1 MNLKDIREEYGLN
14 QSEVASILGVT
25 RSTYSVWEIESNF
38 IPLPRLITFCNYFNC
53 SLDYALGLSS
63 IRNYPNMKKDV
74 DFTIHRLRL
83 KNIRKEYHYT
93 QDYLASRMHTNNGV
107 ISRYEHGKTLIL
119 TSFLIEYAKIFN
131 ISTDYLMGRI
141 DEAITINVPT
151 LI

>member
-38 IPLPRLITFCNYFNC
+38 IPLSRLITFCNYFNC
-53 SLDYALGLSS
+53 SLDYALGLASTKS
-63 IRNYPNMKKDV
+63 YPNMKKDI
-74 DFTIHRLRL
+74 DYNIHRLRL
-83 KNIRKEYHYT
+83 KNARKEYHYT
-93 QDYLASRMHTNNGV
+93 QEYLASRMNTNNGV
-107 ISRYEHGKTLIL
+107 ISRYEHGINTIL

-141 DEAITINVPT
+141 DEKINIKPST
-151 LI
+151 LV